1 MVYGTCKYCGEY
13 KKLCSAHIIPKSFY
27 NLKENKNFIGLSND
41 GTKDLITCQN
51 GFKDD
56 SILCS
61 DCDKKLGIYDKYA
74 KEILYDKIPKCRR
87 FNTPVFLMTDD
98 QFDYQKM
105 RFFFLSL
112 LWRASISQKDACS
125 QISLGSQYE
134 NIALNILKGNIADDD
149 SLFHP
154 FIFKRTP
161 KYKFHNVA
169 IMSKG
174 KYSGQ
179 WKTTFTFPG
188 YTVDIITNATPL
200 KNQWVVNSFSLN
212 SKELVILETDDDVTK
227 TELPIWKII
236 ENIQKNKT

>member
-1 MVYGTCKYCGEY
+1 MKYGICKYCGEY
-13 KKLCSAHIIPKSFY
+13 KQLCSAHIIPKSFY
-27 NLKENKNFIGLSND
+27 HLKENKNFIGLADN
-41 GTKDLITCQN
+41 GTKDLISCQN

-87 FNTPVFLMTDD
+87 FNTPLFLMTEE

-105 RFFFLSL
+105 RFFFISL
-112 LWRASISQKDACS
+112 LWRASISQQDACS
-125 QISLGSQYE
+125 QISLSDKYE
-134 NIALNILKGNIADDD
+134 NVALNILKGNIEDDD

-161 KYKFHNVA
+161 KYKFHNVVVMA
-169 IMSKG
+169 KG

-179 WKTTFTFPG
+179 WKSSFTFPG
-188 YTVDIITNATPL
+188 YTVDLITNTKPI
-200 KNQWVVNSFSLN
+200 KNQWVVKSLSMN
-212 SKELVILETDDDVTK
+212 LEELAVIETDEDVTK
-227 TELPIWKII
+227 TETPIWKII
-236 ENIQKNKT
+236 ETIKQ